1 MRRSVS
7 AVLAVVMTALL
18 LLSGCAQK
26 EERMTVSV
34 ACIVDQPLTD
44 GMEALQMEQR
54 QIPVMSGTELYRRM
68 IAEMTRTPANAQ
80 LSAALPGSAQLK
92 DFSLEDGVA
101 VCTFSENLT
110 EQSPAV
116 LTRMLGAVT
125 HTLCQLPEINAVRIL
140 AGSAPLHE
148 GNLTDAEFVV
158 QRESLHITDRELLLY
173 YPNEDASGLDTAM
186 CSVRL
191 TEDANAAQAV
201 METLL
206 SGPVTAQGYIIR
218 FLADGTRLYSAK
230 VSNGI
235 CYVNLSKEFLNENI
249 VAPDGTSLTVYAI
262 VNSLTALPEVS
273 GVQFLI
279 EGEIVQSYMHPHFDQ
294 VIVARTQRSLTKAEE
309 G

>member
-1 MRRSVS
+1 
-7 AVLAVVMTALL
+7 
-18 LLSGCAQK
+18 
-26 EERMTVSV
+26 MTVSV
-34 ACIVDQPLTD
+34 ACIVEQPLTD
-44 GMEALQMEQR
+44 GMEALQMEER
-54 QIPVMSGTELYRRM
+54 QIPQMDGFDPYRRL
-68 IAEMTRTPANAQ
+68 ITEMTHTPANAQ
-80 LSAALPGSAQLK
+80 LRAALPAAAQLR

-101 VCTFSENLT
+101 VCTFSEDLT
-110 EQSPAV
+110 EQSPAA
-116 LTRMLGAVT
+116 LTRMLCAVT
-125 HTLCQLPEINAVRIL
+125 HTLCQYPEISAVRIL

-148 GNLTDAEFVV
+148 GSLTDAEFVV
-158 QRESLHITDRELLLY
+158 QSQSLHITDRDLLLY

-230 VSNGI
+230 VSGGI
-235 CYVNLSKEFLNENI
+235 CYVNLSREFLNENI

-262 VNSLTALPEVS
+262 VNSLTALPDVS

-279 EGEIVQSYMHPHFDQ
+279 EGEITQSYMHPNFDQ
-294 VIVARTQRSLTKAEE
+294 VIVSRTQRNLTKSEE